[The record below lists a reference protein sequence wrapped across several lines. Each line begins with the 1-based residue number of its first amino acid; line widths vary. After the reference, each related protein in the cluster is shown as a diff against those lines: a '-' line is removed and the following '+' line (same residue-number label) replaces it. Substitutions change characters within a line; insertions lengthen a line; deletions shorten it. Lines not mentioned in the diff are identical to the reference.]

1 MAHVVEEGAGGHEGL
16 FSLRQP
22 KGLHHSTRDPIGSQR
37 VLETS
42 VIRSGEHEMGEAGL
56 PDAPQA
62 LEFRRSDELEREPL
76 ERDRSVDRVVDGLVG
91 TDPHTDHARLSRAAD
106 KRGCLPKG
114 FPTRPKLFIAG
125 YPSSVYLM
133 PGSDGS
139 DALRV
144 PPDRRVELAFGQ
156 DLLRRGSAAQ
166 ALEHFRNVLQTH
178 PRDPEARRGFAAASL
193 EVGAFDDARRTV
205 NAILAESPK
214 DLEMWR
220 LAARIDRE
228 TGDAKGLLRCLTE
241 IRTLDPNDRRVA
253 LDLYHLYD
261 IQGDR
266 EAAYHALGEA
276 IAGGGSPSPDEPYG
290 NLLLARAE
298 LAHSLGHTEEA
309 EAGFA
314 RASEAEP
321 ALNRRVALWRA
332 KKELADGRPDL
343 ALEQLRNAFGS
354 VDIAQRPPEALAL
367 EGEVLLSTE
376 RTSEAQSLYDAWHA
390 HDPTSAT
397 ALVGAA
403 RCRIEQGKHP
413 EARDLLHE
421 GLAHASRNE
430 SLILCLAEAES
441 GSGDLSAAE
450 RAVRD
455 GIELFTES
463 ERLHVRLAELATA
476 RNDWEGADRAYA
488 RAEEL
493 NPTSVDI
500 ALGRAFV
507 AEKRNDPEKA
517 LAEYARAAEV
527 APNDIRVW
535 NRQGALLLSLRR
547 PSQAV
552 TCFEQ
557 ALRIDPESDIARD
570 GKRVADREARNRTVD
585 DFALAAL
592 RSEYELG
599 RPVTKSD
606 LFVGLHVPFDLLDG
620 VLAAMARETKIDIA
634 ALAPSDLEVLER
646 RSRTLV
652 ERAAEQ
658 PSSSGDGRSLT
669 LVDVAALADP
679 DDALSDVQ
687 RLFAY
692 VDAVL
697 KMDLRP
703 ENLHLTPEMEDTA
716 RQALALPLEERSLF
730 GIVRSLHI
738 GVYRARIVK
747 AVERSSATPRTPLP
761 TVDLAAHVEGG
772 PDTEG
777 DGSRFFSSQ
786 SIPNVP
792 YSDSRLAEGD
802 GPPPRPRGWPAGIA
816 PLPTSRSRVRDRCLG
831 CGGIASLQH
840 DCGGSLCRL
849 CASQFQNCP
858 RCRAPIGPLPE
869 APKRT
874 VTSRSPAR
882 SSTAAR
888 LASRVTAAVD
898 RAPSI
903 GPVPRSAPARPA
915 RPLAPTARSP
925 TPDVPTVSAGPAKTK
940 SGPSGARSTSA
951 PTAKASAAPTPAPPA
966 PKPVRREKPDD
977 EPRL

>member
-1 MAHVVEEGAGGHEGL
+1 
-16 FSLRQP
+16 
-22 KGLHHSTRDPIGSQR
+22 
-37 VLETS
+37 
-42 VIRSGEHEMGEAGL
+42 
-56 PDAPQA
+56 
-62 LEFRRSDELEREPL
+62 
-76 ERDRSVDRVVDGLVG
+76 
-91 TDPHTDHARLSRAAD
+91 
-106 KRGCLPKG
+106 
-114 FPTRPKLFIAG
+114 
-125 YPSSVYLM
+125 M

-166 ALEHFRNVLQTH
+166 ALEHFRNVLKTH
-178 PRDPEARRGFAAASL
+178 PRDPEARRGFAEASL

-205 NAILAESPK
+205 DAILAESPK
-214 DLEMWR
+214 DIEMWR

-228 TGDAKGLLRCLTE
+228 TGDAEGLLRCLTE

-266 EAAYHALGEA
+266 EAAYRALGEA
-276 IAGGGSPSPDEPYG
+276 IADEASPSPDEPYG

-314 RASEAEP
+314 RAVEAEP
-321 ALNRRVALWRA
+321 ALIRRVTLWRA
-332 KKELADGRPDL
+332 KKEFADGRPDL
-343 ALEQLRNAFGS
+343 ALEQLRTAFGS
-354 VDIAQRPPEALAL
+354 VGVAQRPPEALAL

-430 SLILCLAEAES
+430 SLVLCLAEAES

-493 NPTSVDI
+493 NPTSVGI

-527 APNDIRVW
+527 APNDVRVW

-552 TCFEQ
+552 TSFEH
-557 ALRIDPESDIARD
+557 ALRIDPESDVARD
-570 GKRVADREARNRTVD
+570 GKRIADREARNRTVD

-592 RSEYELG
+592 RSEHELG

-620 VLAAMARETKIDIA
+620 VLAAMARETKVDIS
-634 ALAPSDLEVLER
+634 ALSPSDLEVLER

-658 PSSSGDGRSLT
+658 PSSSGDARSLT

-679 DDALSDVQ
+679 ADALSDVQ

-716 RQALALPLEERSLF
+716 RQALALPPEERSLF
-730 GIVRSLHI
+730 GIVRALHI

-761 TVDLAAHVEGG
+761 TVDLAAHVGAG
-772 PDTEG
+772 PDADG
-777 DGSRFFSSQ
+777 DGSRFFSSEN
-786 SIPNVP
+786 IPNVP
-792 YSDSRLAEGD
+792 YSDPSRLAEGEA
-802 GPPPRPRGWPAGIA
+802 PRARPRGWPAGIA

-831 CGGIASLQH
+831 CGGLASLQH

-858 RCRAPIGPLPE
+858 RCRAPIGPLHV
-869 APKRT
+869 ASKRT
-874 VTSRSPAR
+874 ATSRSPGR
-882 SSTAAR
+882 SSTATR
-888 LASRVTAAVD
+888 LAARVTAAID
-898 RAPSI
+898 RAPSTS
-903 GPVPRSAPARPA
+903 PVPRSAPARPA
-915 RPLAPTARSP
+915 KPPAPTARSP
-925 TPDVPTVSAGPAKTK
+925 KPDVPTASAGPIKTG
-940 SGPSGARSTSA
+940 SGPAGARSTSA
-951 PTAKASAAPTPAPPA
+951 PAAKATAAPTPAPPA
-966 PKPVRREKPDD
+966 PKPVRREKVDD